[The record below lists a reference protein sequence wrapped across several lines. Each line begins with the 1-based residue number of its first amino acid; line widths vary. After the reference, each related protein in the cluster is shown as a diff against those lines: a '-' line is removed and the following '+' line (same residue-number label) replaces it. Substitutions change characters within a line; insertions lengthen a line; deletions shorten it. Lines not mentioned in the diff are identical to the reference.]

1 MAKRKKE
8 SLDNLNPIQID
19 SITELTAK
27 EPETLEEKSQQIIK
41 KLISE
46 NGIEKTQ
53 DYTAMFKM
61 NEAKKEMVRINNLGN
76 LGDVALSRLTE
87 RVVERPDEITTKELT
102 DIVNMTQTNKERSF
116 KAISE
121 DTETALTQINNN
133 TTEIN
138 VTLNKEESLD
148 SEEQERVLDVVQLI
162 LNMAKQPQQLN
173 NEIPEPK
180 VVSINKEEGVNNND

>member
-1 MAKRKKE
+1 
-8 SLDNLNPIQID
+8 
-19 SITELTAK
+19 
-27 EPETLEEKSQQIIK
+27 
-41 KLISE
+41 
-46 NGIEKTQ
+46 
-53 DYTAMFKM
+53 M

>member
-46 NGIEKTQ
+46 NSIEKTQ